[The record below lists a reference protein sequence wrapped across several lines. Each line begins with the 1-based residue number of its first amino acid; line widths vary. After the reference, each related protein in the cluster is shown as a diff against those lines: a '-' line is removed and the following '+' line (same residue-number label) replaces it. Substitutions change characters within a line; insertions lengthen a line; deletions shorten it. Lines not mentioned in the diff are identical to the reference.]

1 MEKVTLY
8 EIKALYRDNFRV
20 TGYRFGSG
28 EKAVCIL
35 GSTRGN
41 ENQQVYCCSQL
52 VKRLKALEEKG
63 RIAEGKEILVIPCAN
78 PHSMNIKKRFWD
90 IDNTDINRM
99 FPGYDAGETTQ
110 RIAAGIFEAVK
121 DYSFGIQFTSFYMKG
136 TFMPHVR
143 MMQTGYENID
153 LARQFGLP
161 YVVVRKPRP
170 FDTATLNY
178 NWQIWETD
186 AFSVYTTNTERIDK
200 VSARQAAEAILNF
213 MSRQGVIRY
222 PGYEGY
228 LSRVVDDSQL
238 ATVRAQAAGF
248 FECKVSVG
256 DQVEKGELLA
266 QILDPFDGSLRSNIL
281 SPVDG
286 TILFAQD
293 EAMTYDSTALFKIV
307 LQEEL

>member
-153 LARQFGLP
+153 LVRQFGLP

-200 VSARQAAEAILNF
+200 VSARQAVEAILNF

>member
-200 VSARQAAEAILNF
+200 VSARQAVEAILNF

-293 EAMTYDSTALFKIV
+293 EAMTYDSTALFKIE

>member
-28 EKAVCIL
+28 EKVVCIL

-200 VSARQAAEAILNF
+200 VSARQVVEAILNF

>member
-200 VSARQAAEAILNF
+200 VSARQAVEAILNF

-256 DQVEKGELLA
+256 DQGEKGELLA

>member
-200 VSARQAAEAILNF
+200 VSARQAVEAILNF

-256 DQVEKGELLA
+256 DQVEKGDLLA

>member
-99 FPGYDAGETTQ
+99 FPGYDVGETTQ

-200 VSARQAAEAILNF
+200 VSARQAVEAILNF

>member
-52 VKRLKALEEKG
+52 VKRLNALEEKG

-200 VSARQAAEAILNF
+200 VSARQAVEAILNF

>member
-200 VSARQAAEAILNF
+200 VSARQAVEAILNF

>member
-1 MEKVTLY
+1 
-8 EIKALYRDNFRV
+8 
-20 TGYRFGSG
+20 
-28 EKAVCIL
+28 
-35 GSTRGN
+35 
-41 ENQQVYCCSQL
+41 
-52 VKRLKALEEKG
+52 
-63 RIAEGKEILVIPCAN
+63 
-78 PHSMNIKKRFWD
+78 
-90 IDNTDINRM
+90 M

-200 VSARQAAEAILNF
+200 VSARQAVEAILNF

>member
-28 EKAVCIL
+28 EKVVCIL

-200 VSARQAAEAILNF
+200 VSARQAVEAILNF

>member
-35 GSTRGN
+35 GSTRGH

-200 VSARQAAEAILNF
+200 VSARQAVEAILNF

>member
-52 VKRLKALEEKG
+52 VKRLKALEDKG

-200 VSARQAAEAILNF
+200 VSARQAVEAILNF

>member
-1 MEKVTLY
+1 M
-8 EIKALYRDNFRV
+8 
-20 TGYRFGSG
+20 
-28 EKAVCIL
+28 
-35 GSTRGN
+35 
-41 ENQQVYCCSQL
+41 
-52 VKRLKALEEKG
+52 
-63 RIAEGKEILVIPCAN
+63 
-78 PHSMNIKKRFWD
+78 
-90 IDNTDINRM
+90 
-99 FPGYDAGETTQ
+99 
-110 RIAAGIFEAVK
+110 
-121 DYSFGIQFTSFYMKG
+121 
-136 TFMPHVR
+136 
-143 MMQTGYENID
+143 
-153 LARQFGLP
+153 
-161 YVVVRKPRP
+161 
-170 FDTATLNY
+170 
-178 NWQIWETD
+178 
-186 AFSVYTTNTERIDK
+186 
-200 VSARQAAEAILNF
+200 
-213 MSRQGVIRY
+213 IRY

>member
-200 VSARQAAEAILNF
+200 VSARQAVEAILNF

-293 EAMTYDSTALFKIV
+293 EAMTYDSTALF
-307 LQEEL
+307 

>member
-1 MEKVTLY
+1 M
-8 EIKALYRDNFRV
+8 YRDNFRV

-200 VSARQAAEAILNF
+200 VSARQAVEAILNF

>member
-20 TGYRFGSG
+20 TGYRFGAG

-200 VSARQAAEAILNF
+200 VSARQAVEAILNF

-248 FECKVSVG
+248 FECKVAVG

>member
-20 TGYRFGSG
+20 TGYRFGAG

-63 RIAEGKEILVIPCAN
+63 RIADGKEILVIPCAN

-200 VSARQAAEAILNF
+200 VSARQAVEAILNF

-248 FECKVSVG
+248 FECKVAVG

>member
-41 ENQQVYCCSQL
+41 ETQQVYCCSQL

-200 VSARQAAEAILNF
+200 VSARQAVEAILNF

>member
-20 TGYRFGSG
+20 TGYRFGYG

-200 VSARQAAEAILNF
+200 VSARQAVEAILNF

>member
-200 VSARQAAEAILNF
+200 VSARQAVEAILNF

-248 FECKVSVG
+248 FECKVAVG

>member
-200 VSARQAAEAILNF
+200 VSARQAVEAILNF

-281 SPVDG
+281 SPVEG